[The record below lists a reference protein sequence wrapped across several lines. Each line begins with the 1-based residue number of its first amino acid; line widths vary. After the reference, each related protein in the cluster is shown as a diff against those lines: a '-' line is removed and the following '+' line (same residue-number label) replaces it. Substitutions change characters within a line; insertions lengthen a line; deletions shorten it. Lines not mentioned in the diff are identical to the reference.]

1 MNGAE
6 SLIRGLVGAGVNVCF
21 ANPGTSEMHMV
32 QAIDGIDDM
41 RAILCLFEGVCTGA
55 ADGYARMKDS
65 PACTLLHLGAGLGNG
80 IANLHNARR
89 GSTPL
94 VNVIGDHAGYHLTY
108 DAPLTSDIADI
119 ARGVS
124 AWIRTSASGEALG
137 QDARD
142 AVRAALTS
150 NPDGLGNVS
159 TLIVPAD
166 CAWGNGHAAA
176 GARIARE
183 FADVTNDGVI
193 EAVDALGNS
202 GPDTLLLLD
211 GAGLSA
217 EGVKQ
222 AGRIA
227 KKTGCMVYS
236 STFPARV
243 ESGPG
248 LFPVARMPYFPE
260 QVQAVMAPVKK
271 LVLAGARAPVS
282 FFAYP
287 DSPSSLLPAAC
298 EVALLSH
305 RHQDVVAGLT
315 RVADALDAPEQVDAV
330 AHGNR
335 PAVPEGK
342 LDTGGV
348 AQALAALIPDQ
359 SIISVDSGGGGAAY
373 PVLQQA
379 VRHTWLNL
387 TGGSIGQGGPAAVG
401 AAIACP
407 DRPVFALLGD
417 GGAGYTIQY
426 LWTAA
431 RENLN
436 IVTVIF
442 SNRSYDILDVEY
454 HRLGVNSVG
463 DKAASLFDLR
473 NPDID
478 WVSLARGYGVAG
490 ARAVTAEE
498 FVQALHEGMNTAGPY
513 LIEAE
518 VTGRL

>member
-6 SLIRGLVGAGVNVCF
+6 SLVRGLVSAGVNVCF

-32 QAIDGIDDM
+32 QAIDGIGDM

-55 ADGYARMKDS
+55 ADGYARMKGS

-89 GSTPL
+89 ASTPL
-94 VNVIGDHAGYHLTY
+94 INLVGDHAGYHLPH
-108 DAPLTSDIADI
+108 DAPLTSDIEDI

-124 AWIRTSASGEALG
+124 AWVRTSGTSEALG

-142 AVRAALTS
+142 AVRAALHA
-150 NPDGLGNVS
+150 NPDRLGNVA

-166 CAWGNGHAAA
+166 CAWGNGHAVLGQRVMPEQA
-176 GARIARE
+176 E
-183 FADVTNDGVI
+183 VTNDGVI
-193 EAVDALGNS
+193 EAVDALGHS
-202 GPDTLLLLD
+202 GPDTVLLLD
-211 GAGLSA
+211 GDGLSA

-227 KKTGCMVYS
+227 KKTGCKVFS

-260 QVQAVMAPVKK
+260 HVMAILEPVKK
-271 LVLAGARAPVS
+271 LVLAGARSPAS

-287 DSPSSLLPAAC
+287 KQASSLVPDGC
-298 EVALLSH
+298 EVALLAH
-305 RHQDVVAGLT
+305 RHQDVVAGLK
-315 RVADALDAPEQVDAV
+315 RVADALDAPELADTVP
-330 AHGNR
+330 HGSR
-335 PAVPEGK
+335 PALPEGQ
-342 LDTGGV
+342 LTTAGV

-359 SIISVDSGGGGAAY
+359 SIVSVDSGGGGAAY
-373 PVLQQA
+373 PVLQSA
-379 VRHTWLNL
+379 VRHSWLNL

-417 GGAGYTIQY
+417 GGAGYTVQY

-431 RENLN
+431 REKLN

-454 HRLGVNSVG
+454 KRLGVNTVG
-463 DKAASLFDLR
+463 PKAASLFDLS

-478 WVSLARGYGVAG
+478 WVALAKGYGVPGSKA
-490 ARAVTAEE
+490 ATAED
-498 FVQALHEGMNTAGPY
+498 FNQALEEGMRTEGPY

>member
-6 SLIRGLVGAGVNVCF
+6 SLIRGLASAGVNVCF

-32 QAIDGIDDM
+32 QAIDGVSEM

-89 GSTPL
+89 ASTPL
-94 VNVIGDHAGYHLTY
+94 VNVIGDHAGYHVPF
-108 DAPLTSDIADI
+108 DAPLTSDIEDI
-119 ARGVS
+119 ARSVS
-124 AWIRTSASGEALG
+124 AWIRTSGSPEALG

-142 AVRAALTS
+142 AVRAALHG

-159 TLIVPAD
+159 TLIVPTD
-166 CAWGNGHAAA
+166 CAWGNGHAVL
-176 GARIARE
+176 GPRLARE
-183 FADVTNDGVI
+183 FAEVTNDGVI

-202 GPDTLLLLD
+202 GPETVLMLD
-211 GAGLSA
+211 GAGLTA
-217 EGVKQ
+217 EGVQQ

-227 KKTGCMVYS
+227 KKTGCRVFS
-236 STFPARV
+236 TTFPARV
-243 ESGPG
+243 EAGPG
-248 LFPVARMPYFPE
+248 LFPVERMPYFPE
-260 QVQAVMAPVKK
+260 QVISLMEPVKK
-271 LVLAGARAPVS
+271 LVLAGAKAPVS

-287 DSPSSLLPAAC
+287 GSPSSLVPSGC
-298 EVALLSH
+298 EVALLTH
-305 RHQDVVAGLT
+305 RHQDVVGGLK
-315 RVADALDAPEQVDAV
+315 RVADALDAPEQADTVP
-330 AHGNR
+330 HGNR
-335 PAVPEGK
+335 PALPEGE
-342 LDTGGV
+342 LSTAGV
-348 AQALAALIPDQ
+348 AQALAALIPDN
-359 SIISVDSGGGGAAY
+359 SIISTDSGGGGAAY
-373 PVLQQA
+373 PALQHS
-379 VRHTWLNL
+379 VRHSWLNI

-401 AAIACP
+401 AAVACP

-431 RENLN
+431 REKLN
-436 IVTVIF
+436 IVTVIY

-463 DKAASLFDLR
+463 DKAASLFSLS

-478 WVSLARGYGVAG
+478 WVSLARGYGVPG
-490 ARAVTAEE
+490 ARASTAEG
-498 FVQALHEGMNTAGPY
+498 FIQALEEGMRTEGPY

-518 VTGRL
+518 VTGRQ

>member
-6 SLIRGLVGAGVNVCF
+6 SLIRGLLGAGVNVCF

-32 QAIDGIDDM
+32 QAIDGVDEM
-41 RAILCLFEGVCTGA
+41 RPILCLFEGVCTGA
-55 ADGYARMKDS
+55 ADGYGRMKES

-89 GSTPL
+89 ASTPL
-94 VNVIGDHAGYHLTY
+94 VNVIGDHAGYHLPY
-108 DAPLTSDIADI
+108 DAPLTSDIEDI
-119 ARGVS
+119 AQGVS
-124 AWIRTSASGEALG
+124 AWIRSSGTGEGLG

-142 AVRAALTS
+142 AVHAALHS

-166 CAWGNGHAAA
+166 CAWGNGHAAV
-176 GARIARE
+176 GPRFNRE
-183 FADVTNDGVI
+183 FAEVANDGVI
-193 EAVDALGNS
+193 EAVDALGKA

-217 EGVKQ
+217 EGVQQ

-227 KKTGCMVYS
+227 KKTGCIVYS
-236 STFPARV
+236 TTFPARV

-248 LFPVARMPYFPE
+248 LFPVERMPYFPE
-260 QVQAVMAPVKK
+260 QVLAVMAPVKK
-271 LVLAGARAPVS
+271 LVLAGAKPPVS

-287 DSPSSLLPAAC
+287 DMPSSLVSPDC
-298 EVALLSH
+298 DVALLAH
-305 RHQDVVAGLT
+305 RHQDVVSALT
-315 RVADALDAPEQVDAV
+315 RVADALDAPEHPDAV
-330 AHGNR
+330 PHGAR
-335 PAVPEGK
+335 PAIPEGQ
-342 LDTGGV
+342 LSTAGV
-348 AQALAALIPDQ
+348 AQALAALIPEQ
-359 SIISVDSGGGGAAY
+359 SIISVDSGGGGSAY
-373 PVLQQA
+373 PVLQTA
-379 VRHTWLNL
+379 VRHSWLNL
-387 TGGSIGQGGPAAVG
+387 TGGAIGQGGPAAVG
-401 AAIACP
+401 AAVACP

-431 RENLN
+431 REKLN

-442 SNRSYDILDVEY
+442 SNRSYNILDVEY
-454 HRLGVNSVG
+454 NRLGVNSVG
-463 DKAASLFDLR
+463 DKAASLFDLS

-478 WVSLARGYGVAG
+478 WVSLANGYGVPA
-490 ARAVTAEE
+490 AKANTAEE
-498 FVQALHEGMNTAGPY
+498 FVQALEQGMRTEGPY